1 MNCTYMSPVARS
13 QQSTCHFLLAATD
26 LCRILFQGF
35 RGLSNLH
42 EQLMSSAW
50 QEVHW
55 ITGTTLQKILIFNII
70 SIESNAK

>member
-1 MNCTYMSPVARS
+1 MNWTYISPVTRS

-50 QEVHW
+50 QESSLDIW
-55 ITGTTLQKILIFNII
+55 DNPPKDIIFFLHNFH
-70 SIESNAK
+70 